1 MKTIANIKP
10 YASKLVITLNSGE
23 SFNINFGRENRKPD
37 EPLNVYLKTWNDD
50 AHLYLSIRDTGI
62 GIKKEDQ
69 KKIFE
74 MMKKQYKIE
83 LGT

>member
-10 YASKLVITLNSGE
+10 YASKLVISLNSGE
-23 SFNINFGRENRKPD
+23 TFNINFGRENRGGFQNIICDD
-37 EPLNVYLKTWNDD
+37 EFLL
-50 AHLYLSIRDTGI
+50 AELSA
-62 GIKKEDQ
+62 EDQ

-74 MMKKQYKIE
+74 MIKKQYKTE

>member
-23 SFNINFGRENRKPD
+23 SFNINFGREKRGGFQNIIC
-37 EPLNVYLKTWNDD
+37 DD
-50 AHLYLSIRDTGI
+50 DFLLTELSA
-62 GIKKEDQ
+62 EDQ